1 MASKINLNQV
11 YVVSEDVVV
20 REIEGELII
29 VPIAAGIG
37 DMEAELYTTNE
48 IGKIILY
55 KFDGKQS
62 LADIAED
69 LSVEFAAPLA
79 EIERDVLGFVTEL
92 AKRKMLIMVN

>member
-37 DMEAELYTTNE
+37 DMEAELYTMNE
-48 IGKIILY
+48 TGKLILSMI
-55 KFDGKQS
+55 DGEQS
-62 LADIAED
+62 LAGIVKD
-69 LSVEFAAPLA
+69 LSKEYDVPLA
-79 EIERDVLGFVTEL
+79 EIKRDVLGFVTEL